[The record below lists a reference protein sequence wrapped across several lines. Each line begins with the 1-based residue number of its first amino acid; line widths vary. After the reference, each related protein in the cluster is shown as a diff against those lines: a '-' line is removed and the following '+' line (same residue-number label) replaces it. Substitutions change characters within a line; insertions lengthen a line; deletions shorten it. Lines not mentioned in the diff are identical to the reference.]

1 MARRS
6 NNVLKIYLDLKGDY
20 TSKDVV
26 EFKPS
31 MMSQRSQNLGDTIY
45 FTKTIKYTKALFKKD
60 LFKKILV
67 DNVGITEDP
76 LRYFASRVKFNEMRG
91 KLNKLVRKA
100 RAAAAAG
107 AAAAAAAPAAGA
119 AAAAAAPA
127 AGAAAAGAEAAGAEA
142 AAAGA
147 EAAAEAEQ
155 LAKGIWL
162 SLENN
167 NKKTTTNLNDM
178 RRYVRES
185 LEDAG
190 ITDKKTQD
198 DLIDKIEKKLHHDS
212 TGPCDGNIPIECKE
226 QNAMFLVKLLFK
238 KNDEIWIPNA
248 AGTRKMYYISNVDIR
263 NIGIRDQIGADETV
277 VVSLTLLNSNKPP
290 GSIANRA
297 YDCRTKLKD
306 IKDIVKDKVKD
317 KIGNAW
323 LSSNG
328 DDDVDSDDDVDLNAS
343 VRRIRKKTLHDQYY
357 KVATELENIQYEKW
371 DLMHAR
377 GNQDSRVT
385 RASKTRVLV
394 RKENS
399 LQRKLQEIE
408 RLLGDEGMRGLR
420 GRRDRYHMPFAH
432 RGRPNQYDTHDY
444 DMPYYGMP
452 DYFGVR
458 AAIRNK
464 KNFTRRRTRIKK
476 ARHTKGARVKVKMSR
491 RRKPKN
497 TRRK

>member
-1 MARRS
+1 
-6 NNVLKIYLDLKGDY
+6 
-20 TSKDVV
+20 
-26 EFKPS
+26 
-31 MMSQRSQNLGDTIY
+31 
-45 FTKTIKYTKALFKKD
+45 
-60 LFKKILV
+60 
-67 DNVGITEDP
+67 
-76 LRYFASRVKFNEMRG
+76 
-91 KLNKLVRKA
+91 
-100 RAAAAAG
+100 
-107 AAAAAAAPAAGA
+107 
-119 AAAAAAPA
+119 
-127 AGAAAAGAEAAGAEA
+127 
-142 AAAGA
+142 
-147 EAAAEAEQ
+147 
-155 LAKGIWL
+155 
-162 SLENN
+162 
-167 NKKTTTNLNDM
+167 M
-178 RRYVRES
+178 RRYVRDS
-185 LEDAG
+185 LEGDG

-306 IKDIVKDKVKD
+306 IKDKVKD

-323 LSSNG
+323 LSSK
-328 DDDVDSDDDVDLNAS
+328 DDDASDDDDDLNAS

-371 DLMHAR
+371 DLRHAR

-399 LQRKLQEIE
+399 LRRKLQEIE
-408 RLLGDEGMRGLR
+408 NILGPEGMRGLR
-420 GRRDRYHMPFAH
+420 GRRDRYHMPFSH
-432 RGRPNQYDTHDY
+432 RGRPNHYDMHDY
-444 DMPYYGMP
+444 EMTGYYG
-452 DYFGVR
+452 GGGT
-458 AAIRNK
+458 ASNK
-464 KNFTRRRTRIKK
+464 KKFTKRRTRIKK

>member
-1 MARRS
+1 MARRI

-31 MMSQRSQNLGDTIY
+31 MMSQKSQNLGDTIY

-76 LRYFASRVKFNEMRG
+76 LRYFASTGKFKEMRG
-91 KLNKLVRKA
+91 KLDKLVRKT

-107 AAAAAAAPAAGA
+107 AE
-119 AAAAAAPA
+119 
-127 AGAAAAGAEAAGAEA
+127 AGAAAAGAEAAA
-142 AAAGA
+142 A
-147 EAAAEAEQ
+147 AEQ

-162 SLENN
+162 NLENN

-178 RRYVRES
+178 RRDVRKS
-185 LEDAG
+185 LVSNG

-343 VRRIRKKTLHDQYY
+343 VRRIRKKTLQDQYY
-357 KVATELENIQYEKW
+357 KIATELEEIPYEIS
-371 DLMHAR
+371 DLMRAR
-377 GNQDSRVT
+377 GNQDSAAT
-385 RASKTRVLV
+385 RASKTRVLNN
-394 RKENS
+394 KAIS
-399 LQRKLQEIE
+399 LRGKLQEIE

-420 GRRDRYHMPFAH
+420 GRLDRYQMPIDG
-432 RGRPNQYDTHDY
+432 RGRPN
-444 DMPYYGMP
+444 YYGMHDYGMHDYGMQ

-458 AAIRNK
+458 GTASNK
-464 KNFTRRRTRIKK
+464 KKFTKRRTRIKK